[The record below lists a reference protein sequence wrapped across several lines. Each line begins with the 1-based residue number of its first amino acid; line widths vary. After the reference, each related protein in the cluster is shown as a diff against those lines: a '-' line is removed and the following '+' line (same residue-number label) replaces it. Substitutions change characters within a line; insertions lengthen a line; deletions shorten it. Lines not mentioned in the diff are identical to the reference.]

1 MSEGFSPLCYAAL
14 NAVHEAIEIIGA
26 DGRCVF
32 VNDAWQRLS
41 GYTAAEAL
49 GHTPRLLRSG
59 LHSEAEYDAAWAMV
73 SAGRL
78 WAGELVSRRKDASLV
93 FCRVDCQPVLAAEGG
108 LTHTVVTRRD
118 LHQAMVSAHEHG
130 GRYAMAV
137 VACRD
142 GLVDWEVGQ
151 GRLYASPRARDLLGV
166 DGEPDELGARLMER
180 IDAADAA
187 RMTDRMQEFLAG
199 HEALVEFE
207 AGISHPS
214 RGEVSIHARL
224 MVVRSETGEPTRVV
238 GTLTDTTARRLAER
252 RLLHSAT
259 HDALTG
265 LANRALFVE
274 HLQAAIG
281 RAQRVEGPSFAL
293 LYIDLRR
300 FKSIND
306 GYGHATGDAYLC
318 SVAARLVAA
327 VRPGDAVARLGGDEF
342 GVLLATTPSSA
353 VAHTAAGRI
362 LRQLEMPHEIDG
374 RWLPCSVS
382 IGVALG
388 GGTSEVDELVRSAD
402 AAMYEARRADAF
414 HVRVATPESSERSK
428 RSARLLDGLRTA
440 LDTNALNVVYQ
451 PIIDIASL
459 RVVGVEA
466 LARWTSAE
474 FGPVSPAEF
483 VPLAEQF
490 QLAGQLGQIVLERTL
505 TDFADWERTGLI
517 GSSFRAHVNASPR
530 ELLDARLPAMLT
542 RAFGASGVHPRRLC
556 MEITE
561 TALVEH
567 PEVVMEST
575 RRIRELGVTFALD
588 DFGTGYSSLS
598 HLRSFPVSSVK
609 IDRSF
614 VTQLPHD
621 LVTRQIVRGL
631 LAMTDALG
639 LVVVAEGV
647 EGPEHVARL
656 RALGCRFA
664 QGYHYAR
671 PMPADALVEWLSKR
685 VN

>member
-1 MSEGFSPLCYAAL
+1 MSAGFSALCHAAL
-14 NAVHEAIEIIGA
+14 NAVHDAIEII
-26 DGRCVF
+26 DVEGRVVF
-32 VNDAWQRLS
+32 VNAAWQRLS
-41 GYTAAEAL
+41 GYTAAEAM
-49 GHTPRLLRSG
+49 GQTPRLMRSG
-59 LHSEAEYDAAWAMV
+59 LHSEAEYDAAWVKVA
-73 SAGRL
+73 AGHP

-93 FCRVDCQPVLAAEGG
+93 FCRVECQPVLNAEGR

-118 LHQAMVSAHEHG
+118 LHQAIVASHEHG
-130 GRYAMAV
+130 DRYTMAV
-137 VACRD
+137 IACRD
-142 GLVDWEVGQ
+142 GLVDWDVGQ
-151 GRLYASPRARDLLGV
+151 GRLYASPRACDLLGI
-166 DGEPDELGARLMER
+166 DGAPDELGARLMER
-180 IDAADAA
+180 IPAADAA
-187 RMTDRMQEFLAG
+187 GLTERMQEFLAG
-199 HEALVEFE
+199 HEAFVEFE
-207 AGISHPS
+207 VGMSHPS
-214 RGEVSIHARL
+214 RGEVSIQARL
-224 MVVRSETGEPTRVV
+224 MVVRGEDGEPTRVV
-238 GTLTDTTARRLAER
+238 GTLTDTTARRVAER
-252 RLLHSAT
+252 RLLHTAT

-281 RAQRVEGPSFAL
+281 RSQRTEGPAFAL

-306 GYGHATGDAYLC
+306 GFGHATGDAYLC
-318 SVAARLVAA
+318 SVASRLVAA
-327 VRPGDAVARLGGDEF
+327 VRPGDAVARLGGDKF

-388 GGTSEVDELVRSAD
+388 GRTSEVDELVRSAD

-440 LDTNALNVVYQ
+440 LDTSALNVVYQ

-459 RVVGVEA
+459 RVVGVES
-466 LARWTSAE
+466 LARWTSPE

-490 QLAGQLGQIVLERTL
+490 QLAGQLGQLVLERTL
-505 TDFADWERTGLI
+505 SDLAHWERTGLI
-517 GSSFRAHVNASPR
+517 GGSFRAHVNASPH
-530 ELLDARLPAMLT
+530 ELLDGRLPATLT
-542 RAFGASGVHPRRLC
+542 RAFGASGVHPQRLC
-556 MEITE
+556 LEITE
-561 TALVEH
+561 TGFVEH
-567 PEVVMEST
+567 PEVVMESI

-631 LAMTDALG
+631 LALTDALG

-671 PMPADALVEWLSKR
+671 PMPAEALVEWLSKR
-685 VN
+685 AS